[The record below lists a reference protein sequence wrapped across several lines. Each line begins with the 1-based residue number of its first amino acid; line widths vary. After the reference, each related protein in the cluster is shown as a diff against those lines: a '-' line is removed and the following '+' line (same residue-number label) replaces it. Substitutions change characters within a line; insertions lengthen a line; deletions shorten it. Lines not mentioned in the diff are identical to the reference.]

1 MAIKRKPLTSFAVGD
16 SLRIFQSNDEIYY
29 NKNFNTEASTTTGL
43 LSTNIDSLN
52 FKYLMYNENTPS
64 LNNNNISKVL
74 NGSFSSD
81 FIAYITKSINDET
94 STTYYDEDQLSFNES
109 PIKIFQIEKKCYFL
123 KNDSYKNDEKD
134 DWNSYNIYQK
144 NPSLLSS
151 DLTYFD
157 LINDNIKNYNENFIN
172 TSKNVNNK
180 SIPIYDL
187 NKTALKDLYIIKL
200 FNQEEILNV
209 LKENNLI
216 NISGLCLFNS
226 KTYLN
231 DVKDFDSILIQPIYT
246 YFDGFSLEDR
256 KENAFN
262 NFFKSLFKRIPKES
276 LYRILIPV
284 GQINIDGEDNKK
296 LNDKNQYMYSIDLSD
311 SNNSFVKTN
320 YFSLKNFTNP
330 EMNYTYKVPNID
342 KYLTCEI
349 SSNIDGYE
357 ELNPRYYNFDGKIKF
372 SIIED
377 YMNIV
382 VKGITKYIDDNNM
395 YKTSA
400 SFIEQN
406 NLKEPM
412 IEEFKKYY
420 TKVDEATINE
430 IFYNQT
436 NYDYKEKYLI
446 AFKLYMLNV
455 KGISLE
461 ESVYLVNSL
470 DIKNKLNELFKE
482 FNKSFNLLINRIES
496 DKEKFKNVFDAIQ
509 YGSDNFKS
517 ALNYL
522 DNLDNNNLPI
532 TDNVIEIILD
542 KLDANNIINK
552 KIDSSLEIE
561 KDLNYTK
568 LFETLGK
575 IPSNSNLNIKINDYN
590 SHITDLYKHDNSF
603 KLSGYLYGMRDY
615 TNCGL
620 NSDDDIW
627 LSYNFKSN
635 FNKEFLESILN
646 TSISS
651 LIKSKEE
658 TINIISSY
666 INYVDE
672 NFNNTSIMLIRDV
685 ESKLN
690 MLSSFSSF
698 SLSSFTEIIPKNDV
712 ENNYV
717 IENEKIIFKDKDDT
731 FIISNEVKILSN
743 YFKMLNELKK
753 FEFGEIVKGQHYY
766 KESQCSKSNIFS
778 IDVKNSGFVFKLY
791 SFKDIL
797 KVIAY
802 ENPSLNIDLSIDYN
816 EASNDEMTFEI
827 KSKIKESNFYGI
839 FNKNNYNMNIENIYN
854 KTNSIYNN
862 IESLKNIMFFKY
874 NEPAYEDLCFEN
886 IDFIYDNIDILNSA
900 PKSFLID
907 PINDNIITN
916 HKNDLSKLDKFINLN
931 NQMDVLIFEIKR
943 FKHLKDSLNISKIN
957 LWEKNLLKSFKIS
970 YVNIENYKN
979 YKKNYPEKNY
989 DRYIYGTLN
998 DFIKENKTLLVKKE
1012 YEIIK
1017 AKYKMQKY
1025 FENAVRKSIHRYI
1038 PANTTLW
1045 KIQYSGK

>member
-1 MAIKRKPLTSFAVGD
+1 MAIKRKPLTSFAIGD
-16 SLRIFQSNDEIYY
+16 SIRIFQSNDEIYY
-29 NKNFNTEASTTTGL
+29 NKNFNTEASITTGL

-64 LNNNNISKVL
+64 LNNNSISKVL

-81 FIAYITKSINDET
+81 FISYITATINDET

-109 PIKIFQIEKKCYFL
+109 PIKIFQIGKKCYFL

-144 NPSLLSS
+144 NPTLLSS

-187 NKTALKDLYIIKL
+187 NRTALKDLYIIKL
-200 FNQEEILNV
+200 FNQDEILNV
-209 LKENNLI
+209 LKENNLMSM
-216 NISGLCLFNS
+216 SGSCLFNS

-231 DVKDFDSILIQPIYT
+231 DTKDFDSIIIQPIYA
-246 YFDGFSLEDR
+246 YFDGFSMEDK

-262 NFFKSLFKRIPKES
+262 NFFKSLFRRIPKES

-284 GQINIDGEDNKK
+284 GQINIDGKDNEK

-311 SNNSFVKTN
+311 SDNSFVKTN

-395 YKTSA
+395 FKTSA

-420 TKVDEATINE
+420 TKVDDATINE
-430 IFYNQT
+430 IFYNQNNQT
-436 NYDYKEKYLI
+436 SYEYKEKYLV

-455 KGISLE
+455 KGINLE
-461 ESVYLVNSL
+461 ESAYLVNSL

-496 DKEKFKNVFDAIQ
+496 NKEKFKSVFDTIQ
-509 YGSDNFKS
+509 YGSSNFGS

-522 DNLDNNNLPI
+522 DNNDLPI
-532 TDNVIEIILD
+532 TDSIIEIILD

-552 KIDSSLEIE
+552 KIDSRLEIE

-568 LFETLGK
+568 LLETLGK
-575 IPSNSNLNIKINDYN
+575 IPSNSDLNIKINDYN
-590 SHITDLYKHDNSF
+590 SHISDLYKHNNSF

-615 TNCGL
+615 TNCGI

-646 TSISS
+646 TTISG

-666 INYVDE
+666 IDYVDK
-672 NFNNTSIMLIRDV
+672 NFNNTSIMLIRDI

-690 MLSSFSSF
+690 GLSDFSSF
-698 SLSSFTEIIPKNDV
+698 SLSSFTGIRPENDIV
-712 ENNYV
+712 NNYV
-717 IENEKIIFKDKDDT
+717 RNNEKIIFKDKDNT

-743 YFKMLNELKK
+743 YFKMLDELKK

-766 KESQCSKSNIFS
+766 KENQYSKSNIFS
-778 IDVKNSGFVFKLY
+778 IDVKNSGFAFKLY

-816 EASNDEMTFEI
+816 EAYYDKMSKEI
-827 KSKIKESNFYGI
+827 KLKIKESNFYGI
-839 FNKNNYNMNIENIYN
+839 FNKNNYDMNIENVYDKN
-854 KTNSIYNN
+854 NSIYSK
-862 IESLKNIMFFKY
+862 IDSLKNIMFFKY
-874 NEPAYEDLCFEN
+874 IEPAYEDLCFEN
-886 IDFIYDNIDILNSA
+886 IDFIYDNIDILSSV
-900 PKSFLID
+900 PISLFID
-907 PINDNIITN
+907 PINDNIIKN
-916 HKNDLSKLDKFINLN
+916 HRNNLLELDKFLNLN
-931 NQMDVLIFEIKR
+931 NPIDVLIFEIKR

-957 LWEKNLLKSFKIS
+957 LWEKNLLKSFKIG
-970 YVNIENYKN
+970 YVNIENYKKINPEEN
-979 YKKNYPEKNY
+979 YNQYLN
-989 DRYIYGTLN
+989 GTLN

-1012 YEIIK
+1012 YELIK

>member
-43 LSTNIDSLN
+43 LSTDIDSLN

-64 LNNNNISKVL
+64 LNNNNVSKVL

-81 FIAYITKSINDET
+81 FISYITATINDET

-109 PIKIFQIEKKCYFL
+109 PIKIFQIGKKCYFL

-157 LINDNIKNYNENFIN
+157 LINENIKKYNENFIN

-187 NKTALKDLYIIKL
+187 NRTALKDLYIIKL
-200 FNQEEILNV
+200 FNQDEILNV
-209 LKENNLI
+209 LKENNLM
-216 NISGLCLFNS
+216 NISGSCLFNS

-231 DVKDFDSILIQPIYT
+231 DIKDFDSILIQPIYA
-246 YFDGFSLEDR
+246 YFDGFSLEDK

-262 NFFKSLFKRIPKES
+262 NFFKSLFRRIPKES

-284 GQINIDGEDNKK
+284 GQININGEDNQK
-296 LNDKNQYMYSIDLSD
+296 LNDKNQYMYSIDLTDSD
-311 SNNSFVKTN
+311 NSFVKTN

-357 ELNPRYYNFDGKIKF
+357 ELNPKYYNFDGKIKF

-382 VKGITKYIDDNNM
+382 VKGIIKYVDDNNM
-395 YKTSA
+395 FKTSA

-420 TKVDEATINE
+420 TKADEATINE
-430 IFYNQT
+430 IFYNQNNLT
-436 NYDYKEKYLI
+436 SYEYKEKYLI
-446 AFKLYMLNV
+446 AFKLYMLYV
-455 KGISLE
+455 KGINLE
-461 ESVYLVNSL
+461 ESAYLVNSL

-496 DKEKFKNVFDAIQ
+496 NKEKFKNVFDVIQ
-509 YGSDNFKS
+509 YGSTNFES
-517 ALNYL
+517 ALKY
-522 DNLDNNNLPI
+522 LDNNNLPI
-532 TDNVIEIILD
+532 TDNIIEIILD

-575 IPSNSNLNIKINDYN
+575 IPSNADLNIKINDYN
-590 SHITDLYKHDNSF
+590 SHITDLYKHNNSF

-627 LSYNFKSN
+627 LSYNFNSN
-635 FNKEFLESILN
+635 FDREFLESILN
-646 TSISS
+646 KSISS
-651 LIKSKEE
+651 FIKTKEE
-658 TINIISSY
+658 TIDIITSY
-666 INYVDE
+666 INYVDK
-672 NFNNTSIMLIRDV
+672 NYKNTPIMLIDNV

-690 MLSSFSSF
+690 DLSDFSSF
-698 SLSSFTEIIPKNDV
+698 SLSSFTGIRPENDV
-712 ENNYV
+712 VNNYV
-717 IENEKIIFKDKDDT
+717 IDNEKIIFKDKDNT
-731 FIISNEVKILSN
+731 FLISDETKILSS
-743 YFKMLNELKK
+743 YFKTLDELKK

-766 KESQCSKSNIFS
+766 KENQYSKSNIFS
-778 IDVKNSGFVFKLY
+778 IDVKNSGFAFKLY

-816 EASNDEMTFEI
+816 EINHETMCGEI

-839 FNKNNYNMNIENIYN
+839 FNKNNYDMNIENIYDKN
-854 KTNSIYNN
+854 NSKDSIYNN
-862 IESLKNIMFFKY
+862 VESLKNIMFFKY
-874 NEPAYEDLCFEN
+874 NEPSYEDLYFEN
-886 IDFIYDNIDILNSA
+886 IDFISDNIDILSSNS
-900 PKSFLID
+900 SDFIMNTTN
-907 PINDNIITN
+907 INLLNKYKDDI
-916 HKNDLSKLDKFINLN
+916 LKLDEFIDYKNPL
-931 NQMDVLIFEIKR
+931 DVLIFEIKR
-943 FKHLKDSLNISKIN
+943 FKHLKDSLNLSKIEI
-957 LWEKNLLKSFKIS
+957 WERELLKTFIIGVKYDEI
-970 YVNIENYKN
+970 NGQYKS
-979 YKKNYPEKNY
+979 
-989 DRYIYGTLN
+989 RTLN
-998 DFIKENKTLLVKKE
+998 DFIKENKNLLVKKE
-1012 YEIIK
+1012 YELIK